1 MRLRRELQH
10 LKTHFELF
18 GLAPAFTLDAARLD
32 EAYRRIQAEVHPDR
46 YAGAGEAERRA
57 SMQMTTQVNE
67 AYRTLKNPVRRATY
81 LLGLQGVDA
90 GFETDTAMPADFL
103 LRQIELREELEAA
116 GDADALDA
124 LGGRLAEERRAI
136 ESELAA
142 RLDRERDFA
151 AARSLVR
158 KLIFFERL
166 AEEVDAAHDRVN

>member
-18 GLAPAFTLDAARLD
+18 GLAPAFAVDTVRLD

-46 YAGAGEAERRA
+46 YAGAGDAERRA

-116 GDADALDA
+116 LDARALDA
-124 LGGRLAEERRAI
+124 LGDRLAGERRAI
-136 ESELAA
+136 EAELRTRIDA
-142 RLDRERDFA
+142 DRDYA

-158 KLIFFERL
+158 ELIFFERL
-166 AEEVDAAHDRVN
+166 AEEVDAAYDRVN